1 MAPARRMSRTREKT
15 ESTRTRTISVRK
27 RNTAQRPDPGDA
39 LLECLP
45 HSSHGTRSNAPPA
58 HDCQGGRFCIRRR
71 LFENSNQSWVAVRS
85 WHGARVVGTRLPYS
99 ARVLCSIGG
108 TPSLSP
114 PTNPKC
120 TPSRYGTYGLLPRA
134 AGNRSSRQN
143 ASPPRA
149 RHRRAIIPWPE
160 RRDRED
166 HDVDMQETAGPEH
179 RRDLK
184 NRKASVLDTP
194 QHPSIGILL

>member
-1 MAPARRMSRTREKT
+1 MGATSRSGNTSRLTVKILGHEVKAVQGLYREHLRRSALLSFSRERFKRPTCAQAQGGASFFRLHSEVSNQQISNMPHVRPARY
-15 ESTRTRTISVRK
+15 
-27 RNTAQRPDPGDA
+27 D
-39 LLECLP
+39 
-45 HSSHGTRSNAPPA
+45 
-58 HDCQGGRFCIRRR
+58 
-71 LFENSNQSWVAVRS
+71 
-85 WHGARVVGTRLPYS
+85 ARVVGTRLPYS

-114 PTNPKC
+114 STNPKC
-120 TPSRYGTYGLLPRA
+120 TPSRYGAYGLLPRA